1 MSCKDVAATVRLPDG
16 LFTPPGNFPAGGG
29 VPGNATLKGIT
40 MSQHFCRT
48 TMGKK
53 PVEVLMGWDRP
64 TQGFFME
71 IFDLSVSPRRDDVI
85 YSHLS
90 ERNPNPKHLDRFI
103 EKLKELEI
111 SVPQAMLEE
120 IEEDQALNAG
130 NKLRRHDLQQP
141 KPVDARRQRK

>member
-71 IFDLSVSPRRDDVI
+71 IFDLSVPKGRNDII
-85 YSHLS
+85 YSHLK
-90 ERNPNPKHLDRFI
+90 ERNPSPKHLDRFI
-103 EKLKELEI
+103 EKLAELRI
-111 SVPQAMLEE
+111 PVPQAMLEE

-141 KPVDARRQRK
+141 KPVDARRRRQ